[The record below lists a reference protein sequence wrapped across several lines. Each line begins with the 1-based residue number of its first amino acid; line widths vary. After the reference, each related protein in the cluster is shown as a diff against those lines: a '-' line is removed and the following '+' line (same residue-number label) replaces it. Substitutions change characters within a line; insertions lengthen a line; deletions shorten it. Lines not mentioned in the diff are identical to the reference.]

1 MDQKPSKDLAPREL
15 LGNVYTAQN
24 EMETWHLPEDQAM
37 LITEKKKNDGGWGAI
52 ACSFCGLKDQNSS
65 QSSRIFLVWICC

>member
-24 EMETWHLPEDQAM
+24 EMETWLLPEDQAM
-37 LITEKKKNDGGWGAI
+37 LTTEKKKKGGGGSYSLLLLWPER
-52 ACSFCGLKDQNSS
+52 SK
-65 QSSRIFLVWICC
+65 